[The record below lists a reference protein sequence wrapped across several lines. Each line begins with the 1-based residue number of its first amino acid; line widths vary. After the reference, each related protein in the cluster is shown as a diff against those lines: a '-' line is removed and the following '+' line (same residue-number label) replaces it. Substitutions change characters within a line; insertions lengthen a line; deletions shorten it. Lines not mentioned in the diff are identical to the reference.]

1 MTTTAIAPTPYPR
14 AAIAAAVASALFI
27 ANDSPQ
33 PDQDALHSSLKYAAL
48 AQNFRNGAWQHLDD
62 GDLPQASNKAWG
74 LVSETVKAI
83 SAEHGGFLHTHR
95 SILEAVWGLARL
107 PRNAGDAAAARE
119 INRHFNTARS
129 LHANFY
135 EDDLPHDVVLEGL
148 MDCEDLSELLYA
160 LFWPAAPAR

>member
-1 MTTTAIAPTPYPR
+1 MPPTTAPYPR
-14 AAIAAAVASALFI
+14 ADISAAVASALFI

-33 PDQDALHSSLKYAAL
+33 PDKDALHSSLKYAAL
-48 AQNFRNGAWQHLDD
+48 AQNFRNGAWRHLDD

-107 PRNAGDAAAARE
+107 PYNAGDVATMHQ
-119 INRHFNTARS
+119 INNDFAVARS

-135 EDDLPHDVVLEGL
+135 EDDLPVVAVLSGL
-148 MDCEDLSELLYA
+148 IKCEELSELLYA